1 MQTCAQCGREFSA
14 GLWAGLFGRHDVCP
28 ECRNARMDAVRKY
41 VEKIKE
47 LGRDR
52 YLDVEEERQ
61 LEELRRS
68 LRLSDEDLKQANR
81 MLENLRRTSK
91 KLDIERYEAKLREVG
106 ADGYLDPEEE
116 TELARL
122 REELGLTGDDIAHT
136 VGELL
141 RLKRLTAIKNGQLP
155 VVEADIMLKRGEVCH
170 YETEASLVEEK
181 SVTRY
186 VGGSQGVSI
195 RIAKG
200 VYYRVGGF
208 KGMRLTDT
216 VKEVTDRGTLYVT
229 NKRVVF
235 VGAKKNVTYQ
245 IGKLVGIKK
254 WPDAIQF
261 QVEKEARPRYF
272 VIKDPDAVDATGLIV
287 SQVAAR

>member
-1 MQTCAQCGREFSA
+1 
-14 GLWAGLFGRHDVCP
+14 
-28 ECRNARMDAVRKY
+28 MDAVRKY

-52 YLDVEEERQ
+52 YLDAEEERQ
-61 LEELRRS
+61 LEEFRRS

-141 RLKRLTAIKNGQLP
+141 RLKRLTAIKHGQLP

-229 NKRVVF
+229 NKRAIF

-245 IGKLVGIKK
+245 IERLVGIKK

-261 QVEKEARPRYF
+261 QVENEARPRYF
-272 VIKDPDAVDATGLIV
+272 VIKDPDAVDEIGLIV